1 MNFSYNGQ
9 EDELFAIQEGF
20 TFPSFSKQVQYHEST
35 HSDFRR
41 KRRQNRQPFTF
52 QVPII
57 LLQGRDRIFR
67 DDLTARLSRLLY
79 SDGPEIFK
87 AEDTNWYFI
96 GEFTGPFYI
105 PPHFDKF
112 TTTEVQFVSPYSHK
126 FYDEERTQTTGTTT
140 KRVTINSK
148 TQIPTVPLIELT
160 GLSGNDVQVS
170 ISEDSFRRIRLSG
183 NLPENLTIDIENET
197 IYETNSG
204 LDRLNLLRIDSAFE
218 DFKIKNGDVVV
229 LTNASDTAQAKLTY
243 KELLL

>member
-20 TFPSFSKQVQYHEST
+20 AFPSFAKQVEYHPSA
-35 HSDFRR
+35 HSSFRR
-41 KRRQNRQPFTF
+41 KQRQTRQPFTF

-57 LLQGRDRIFR
+57 LLQGKDNISR

-87 AEDTNWYFI
+87 PEDANWYFI

-112 TTTEVQFVSPYSHK
+112 TTTEVQFISPFSHK
-126 FYDEERTQTTGTTT
+126 FYDSERTQTTGTTT
-140 KRVTINSK
+140 KRVTINTR

-160 GLSGNDVQVS
+160 GLSGDDVQVS
-170 ISEDSFRRIRLSG
+170 ISGDNFRRIRLSG
-183 NLPENLTIDIENET
+183 NLPSNLTIDIENER

-204 LDRLNLLRIDSAFE
+204 VNRLNLLRIDSAFE
-218 DFKIKNGDVVV
+218 DFKIKDGDVVV
-229 LTNASDTAQAKLTY
+229 LTNAGSNASAKLTY